1 MTTSTKREQSGATK
15 FKVVCKRTSLNGNF
29 TQRQALLLNFVR
41 FWRLAHRLPMV
52 APHPARRTR
61 AVREASGKTSCG
73 TTGHRP
79 GCGRAVA
86 SALFWVSANHSAR
99 QLARCFAAWPRNVPA
114 MARHWQRN
122 ATERLARRLSRRLAM
137 STQAPCETS
146 CETPRNSQGN
156 VLQAACWILAVSF

>member
-61 AVREASGKTSCG
+61 DVREPSGKKSCG

-79 GCGRAVA
+79 GGGQALLVSVRKPSGKTTGEMPRGTIAQRPGHGQTVA
-86 SALFWVSANHSAR
+86 TATPPSA
-99 QLARCFAAWPRNVPA
+99 
-114 MARHWQRN
+114 WQDDSQDN
-122 ATERLARRLSRRLAM
+122 SPI

-146 CETPRNSQGN
+146 CETPRNGQGKT
-156 VLQAACWILAVSF
+156 